1 MAGNKEAFQKAMNQ
15 GHSAAWD
22 QEWEK
27 AADFYSAALEEFPD
41 HAQALS
47 SLGLALFE
55 MQDYPSALQCYKRAA
70 SLSPD
75 DPVGQEKIARIYERM
90 GKLNDAISTSLQA
103 AELHLKARAVDKAI
117 DNWVRVLSLT
127 PENIAVRSKLAAVY
141 EKLGRKDDAAT
152 EYIATASIFQHS
164 GDLTRALKVIER
176 AFQAMPDHQEIRMA
190 LSMLRSNQTLPRP
203 SRPRGGTGP
212 VRMAQLREM
221 EDTGDSSGLDGSIPP
236 DPICEARQKAMIQL
250 AAQLFDQAEEGAT
263 AAVSVRGRGLN
274 ALARGIA
281 GESDSGDRTRIVLHL
296 SQAID
301 SQTMGDNDQ
310 AVIELEKALN
320 LGLRQP
326 SAYFALGL
334 MLKDNNSERAQRYL
348 QQSVKHPD
356 FMLASYLLIGAIYEK
371 SAMWQEAASAYLQSL
386 ALADSQVAGG
396 DPEELISQYDPLI
409 DSQSSIEDPAI
420 LSATCKTIANQL
432 VRPDWRAYLLKTRQ
446 HLPSQPDG
454 TSPIPVAELVLET
467 RGSNVVETMARVRQL
482 ATEGKVRTA
491 LEEAMYAIQQSP
503 SYLPLHVLVGELMLQ
518 EDHMAE
524 AINKFQVVTR
534 LYNVRG
540 ETNRAVRMLKR
551 ISQINPTDLAIRQ
564 QIIDLLVAQDKIE
577 DALLEYTDL
586 ADLFYRLAELD
597 KARQTYL
604 DALKVAQ
611 KSKDNR
617 TWGVNVLMKVA
628 DIDLQRLN
636 LRQALR
642 IFEQIRTIQPDLP
655 QVRAQLV
662 TLNFRLGQEQ
672 PAMKELD
679 DYVNTLESAG
689 RRKEAID
696 FVNDLLIDQGSRLD
710 VRRRLADL
718 MIRNGQVEEAVAQLD
733 TVADGLLNEGKHL
746 EAINMI
752 ELIISLKPANV
763 EDYKQALDDMRRS
776 TLRK

>member
-27 AADFYSAALEEFPD
+27 ASEFYGAALEEFPD

-55 MQDYPSALQCYKRAA
+55 LQDYPSALQCYKRAA
-70 SLSPD
+70 TISPD

-90 GKLNDAISTSLQA
+90 GKLNDAIGASLLA
-103 AELHLKARAVDKAI
+103 AELHLKARSVDKAI

-127 PENIAVRSKLAAVY
+127 PENITVRSKLAAVY
-141 EKLGRKDDAAT
+141 EKLGRKDEAAT
-152 EYIATASIFQHS
+152 EYIAAASIFQHS
-164 GDLTRALKVIER
+164 GDLTRALKLIER
-176 AFQAMPDHQEIRMA
+176 AYQSMSDHQEIRMA
-190 LSMLRSNQTLPRP
+190 LSMLRSNQMLPRP

-221 EDTGDSSGLDGSIPP
+221 EDTGDTSGLDGSIPP
-236 DPICEARQKAMIQL
+236 DPVCEARQKAMIQL

-263 AAVSVRGRGLN
+263 QSASARGRGLN

-301 SQTMGDNDQ
+301 SQTMGDTAQ
-310 AVIELEKALN
+310 AVIELEKALD
-320 LGLRQP
+320 LGMRQP
-326 SAYFALGL
+326 SAYFDLGL
-334 MLKDNNSERAQRYL
+334 MLKDENPERAQRYL

-356 FMLASYLLIGAIYEK
+356 FMLASYLLTGSIYEK
-371 SAMWQEAASAYLQSL
+371 GGMWQEAASAYLQAL

-396 DPEELISQYDPLI
+396 DAEDLISQYDPLI
-409 DSQSSIEDPAI
+409 DSQSSIDDPAI
-420 LSATCKTIANQL
+420 LSATCRTISNQL
-432 VRPDWRAYLLKTRQ
+432 MRPDWRAYLQKTRQ
-446 HLPSQPDG
+446 HLPPQPEG
-454 TSPIPVAELVLET
+454 SPTIPVAEMVLET
-467 RGSNVVETMARVRQL
+467 RGSNVVETMAHVRQL
-482 ATEGKVRTA
+482 ANDGQVRTA
-491 LEEAMYAIQQSP
+491 LEDAMYAIQQAP
-503 SYLPLHVLVGELMLQ
+503 TYLPLHVLVGELMLQ
-518 EDHMAE
+518 EGHTIE

-540 ETNRAVRMLKR
+540 ETTRAVRMLKR
-551 ISQINPTDLAIRQ
+551 ISQINPTDLGIRQ

-577 DALLEYTDL
+577 EALKEYTDL

-662 TLNFRLGQEQ
+662 TLNIRLGQDQ

-689 RRKEAID
+689 RRKDAVN

-718 MIRNGQVEEAVAQLD
+718 LIRDGQMEEAVAQLD
-733 TVADGLLNEGKHL
+733 TVADGLLNSGKHL

-752 ELIISLKPANV
+752 ELIISLRPPNV
-763 EDYKQALDDMRRS
+763 EDYKKALDEMRRS